1 MGRHTDPSSFGGAIP
16 EHLSDLLFL
25 RCVIAAI
32 VVPLNLRMALE
43 ALTLFCET
51 AAPSEVARLHNEVLI
66 TQVEV
71 PVG

>member
-1 MGRHTDPSSFGGAIP
+1 
-16 EHLSDLLFL
+16 
-25 RCVIAAI
+25 VIAAI

-51 AAPSEVARLHNEVLI
+51 AASSEVARLHNEVLI